1 MGKFLIV
8 SGNFYRELA
17 DELLKGAT
25 SELDSHSVDYDSI
38 EVPGA
43 LEIPQAIRYGIE
55 TGRYDGYIALGTVI
69 RGETAHYDVVA
80 GESSRALMDLALE
93 HQAPI
98 GNGILTVENRD
109 QAWTRASVDQKN
121 KGADAAKAVLNLF
134 NLKSSWRA

>member
-1 MGKFLIV
+1 MKLLII

-17 DELLKGAT
+17 DEMLKGAT
-25 SELDSHSVDYDSI
+25 AALKAAGYGYDSF

-55 TGRYDGYIALGTVI
+55 SGNYGGYIALGTVI

-80 GESSRALMDLALE
+80 GESSRALMDLSLQ

-98 GNGILTVENRD
+98 GNGILTVETSD
-109 QAWTRASVDQKN
+109 QAWARARVSEKN
-121 KGADAAKAVLNLF
+121 KGADAANAVIALLELKAKL
-134 NLKSSWRA
+134 